1 MLTSIV
7 IFSITFKK
15 QKKGSKKQQSAEE
28 IVESKL
34 KEERKQALKEGKRP
48 YFMKKG
54 IHTGSNMW
62 KSWTFRLY
70 AELTSL

>member
-1 MLTSIV
+1 MLMSIV
-7 IFSITFKK
+7 NFSITFKK
-15 QKKGSKKQQSAEE
+15 QKKDSKKQQSAEE

-54 IHTGSNMW
+54 IHRFKYMYVEILDFSTVC
-62 KSWTFRLY
+62 
-70 AELTSL
+70 